1 MPVSQGQPEY
11 ILPKNDFEHAISGTL
26 ATSKDSALHL
36 YTNRVLVPVATEDR
50 LCCPLITGSPMNH
63 GNYDVEPDQKI
74 NWQIIKII
82 WPYLMEYRNRV
93 LLALGFLILA
103 KLANVAGPFILK
115 DIVDALQS
123 DTSKLIAVPLAL
135 VFAYG
140 FSRFAN
146 VLFGELRDTV
156 FGRVTEHAMRRLGL
170 KVFRHLH
177 NLDLEYHLNR
187 RTGGLSRDIERGTT
201 GISFLMRFFI
211 FNIVPTFIEIFMV
224 VGIFLFKYGWGF
236 ALITTVAVITYVSFS
251 IVATEWRTKFVRE
264 ANIADS
270 ASNTRAVDSLLNFET
285 VKYFTNEEFEAQRY
299 DYELGKWE
307 LARRKNRLSLFSLNG
322 GQALIIATA
331 MTAMMWLASYRI
343 TADEMTLGDF
353 VLINAFMI
361 QLFMPLNF
369 LGFVYREIKG
379 SMANIEKMLHLLELS
394 PSVNDKPGATPLKA
408 NNGAIE
414 FNDVSFSYH
423 PEREILRKVSF
434 SIESGQTVAVVGA
447 SGAGKSTLVKL
458 LFRFYDLTG
467 GRITI
472 GGEDISDVEKN
483 SLRQSIGIVPQD
495 TVLFNDSLFENVRYG
510 RPDATDEEV
519 SHAISLAHLD
529 DFIRQLPKGHHTT
542 VGERGLKLSGGEKQR
557 VAIARTILKRS
568 PILVFDEAT
577 SSLDSKSEQAIL
589 KALKEVSQGHTSLVI
604 AHRLSTIVDAD
615 KIVVLDQGSVV
626 EQGSHDELLAHRGYY
641 ADLWFAQQKDQQQ

>member
-1 MPVSQGQPEY
+1 
-11 ILPKNDFEHAISGTL
+11 
-26 ATSKDSALHL
+26 
-36 YTNRVLVPVATEDR
+36 
-50 LCCPLITGSPMNH
+50 MNH
-63 GNYDVEPDQKI
+63 GNYDDEPNQKI
-74 NWQIIKII
+74 NWQIIRIV
-82 WPYLMEYRNRV
+82 WPYLMEYRSRV
-93 LLALGFLILA
+93 LLALGCLIFA
-103 KLANVAGPFILK
+103 KVASVMGPFILK
-115 DIVDALQS
+115 YIVDALQS

-135 VFAYG
+135 VLAYG
-140 FSRFAN
+140 FARFAN
-146 VLFGELRDTV
+146 VLFGELRDTI
-156 FGRVTEHAMRRLGL
+156 FGRVTERAMRKIGL
-170 KVFRHLH
+170 EIFRHLH

-224 VGIFLFKYGWGF
+224 VGILLFKYGWGF
-236 ALITTVAVITYVSFS
+236 ALITTVAVVAYVSFS

-270 ASNTRAVDSLLNFET
+270 ATNTRAVDSLLNFET
-285 VKYFTNEEFEAQRY
+285 VKYFTNEEFEAERY

-331 MTAMMWLASYRI
+331 MTAMMWLATSRVASG
-343 TADEMTLGDF
+343 TMTLGDF

-361 QLFMPLNF
+361 QLFLPLNF

-379 SMANIEKMLHLLELS
+379 SMANIEKMLHLLEVS
-394 PSVNDKPGATPLKA
+394 PSVNDKPEAEPLKHSA
-408 NNGAIE
+408 GNIE
-414 FNDVSFSYH
+414 FSDVSFSYQTD
-423 PEREILRKVSF
+423 RKILSNVSF
-434 SIESGQTVAVVGA
+434 SIKSGETVAVVGA

-458 LFRFYDLTG
+458 LFRFYDLNG
-467 GRITI
+467 GKITI
-472 GGEDISDVEKN
+472 GGEDISDVSKK

-510 RPDATDEEV
+510 RPGASDEDV
-519 SHAISLAHLD
+519 SQAIQLAHLD
-529 DFIRQLPKGHHTT
+529 GFIRQLPEGHHTK

-568 PILVFDEAT
+568 PILIFDEAT

-604 AHRLSTIVDAD
+604 AHRLSTIIDAD

-626 EQGSHDELLAHRGYY
+626 EQGSHEQLLSHRERY
-641 ADLWFAQQKDQQQ
+641 AELWFAQQKEQQ